1 MSEGGFASK
10 VREAIRAERAQAA
23 PASPPVTDGPSVD
36 AYVAFLVQ
44 MFVIDELL
52 ERAAETQR
60 SSPIASR
67 VVVPELHRAA
77 AVKSDLVWLAG
88 DGWRDEVRITAA
100 TQAYVDRLREV
111 VFTWPG
117 GFVAHYVLRYLDAPG
132 HDHRWALLDAVPW
145 SAAERARIVDE
156 VRRAVRLNA
165 AVLEDLTAR
174 EPDRAA

>member
-1 MSEGGFASK
+1 MSEGFASE
-10 VREAIRAERAQAA
+10 VRDVIRAERAQAVPFS
-23 PASPPVTDGPSVD
+23 PAVTDGPDVD

-60 SSPIASR
+60 SNPIASR
-67 VVVPELHRAA
+67 FLAPELHRAA
-77 AVKSDLVWLAG
+77 AVECDLVWLAG
-88 DGWRDEVRITAA
+88 DGWRDQVRITAA
-100 TQAYVDRLREV
+100 TQVYVDRLREV

-132 HDHRWALLDAVPW
+132 HDHRWTLLDAVPW

-165 AVLEDLTAR
+165 AVLQDLAAR